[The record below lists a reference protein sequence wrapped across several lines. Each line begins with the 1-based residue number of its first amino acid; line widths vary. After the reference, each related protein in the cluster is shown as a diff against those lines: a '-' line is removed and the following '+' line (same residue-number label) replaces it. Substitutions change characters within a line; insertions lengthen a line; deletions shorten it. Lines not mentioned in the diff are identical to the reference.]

1 MSDMDPFGKA
11 IVSPRKQKFC
21 IPGAPPADFRGIQP
35 KAPTFFP
42 LAANR
47 QIPNFGL
54 QGGFPPR
61 SHPFGTVLDRQQ
73 AVLPGMQK

>member
-35 KAPTFFP
+35 KAPTFGRSP
-42 LAANR
+42 PIDE
-47 QIPNFGL
+47 IPNFGL
-54 QGGFPPR
+54 QSGFPPR